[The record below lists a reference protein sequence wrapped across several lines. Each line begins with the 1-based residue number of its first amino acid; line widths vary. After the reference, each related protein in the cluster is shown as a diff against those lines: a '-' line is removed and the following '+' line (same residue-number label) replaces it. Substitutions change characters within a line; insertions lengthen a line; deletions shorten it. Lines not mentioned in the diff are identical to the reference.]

1 MSRRSIHT
9 VRVAQPH
16 DAGGIAEIY
25 APIVRDTSISFELV
39 PPGADEM
46 RRRLQETLRSYP
58 WLVSINEAGEV
69 SGYAY
74 ASQHRARAAYQ
85 WSVDTTAYVRADAQR
100 QGLGK
105 ALYAALF
112 SELLRLGYC
121 QAFAGIA
128 LPNPASIAL
137 HESVGFEPI
146 GIYRRVGFKLGR
158 WQDVGWWQ
166 KSLQTPPIPRDL
178 I

>member
-1 MSRRSIHT
+1 
-9 VRVAQPH
+9 
-16 DAGGIAEIY
+16 
-25 APIVRDTSISFELV
+25 
-39 PPGADEM
+39 
-46 RRRLQETLRSYP
+46 
-58 WLVSINEAGEV
+58 VSVNEAGEI

-112 SELLRLGYC
+112 SELQRLGYC

-137 HESVGFEPI
+137 HRSVGFESI
-146 GIYRRVGFKLGR
+146 GIYRQVGFKLGS
-158 WQDVGWWQ
+158 WHDVGWWQ
-166 KSLQTPPIPRDL
+166 KSLQSPDKPPEPIPFTGGSR
-178 I
+178 IGE